1 MTSSVSNAMLSM
13 VDELNS
19 DFVSELYA
27 KLPKGKMLRARLL
40 KLIAPNHPDVDKIA
54 AVIEMIHLSSLLH
67 DDVIDEADTRRGEA
81 SINALFS
88 DKHAVMLGDIFYS
101 KAFYELTKLPSDIA
115 GSIAGAVTKL
125 SLGELQDVELAKSFN
140 EDMDAYYE
148 MIYLKTSALI
158 ESTAY
163 CGALLARRDTDDY
176 ALFGKNLG
184 VAFQIVDDLLDITQ
198 DAQTLGKPAF
208 NDLSEGK
215 VTLPI
220 HYFYENASSEDKRE
234 LKALFLKD
242 LNLEEQVWL
251 REKIISSGS
260 VERTKVEIKRLVDE
274 AKSVVLDK
282 PELLMLLEKMVERSY

>member
-1 MTSSVSNAMLSM
+1 MTSSVNESMISM
-13 VDELNS
+13 VDELNN
-19 DFVSELYA
+19 DFVSELYT
-27 KLPKGKMLRARLL
+27 KLPKGKMLRSRLL
-40 KLIAPNHPDVDKIA
+40 KLIAPDHKDVDRVA
-54 AVIEMIHLSSLLH
+54 AIIEMIHLSSLLH
-67 DDVIDEADTRRGEA
+67 DDVIDEADTRRGQA

-101 KAFYELTKLPSDIA
+101 KAFFELTKLPTDISQ
-115 GSIAGAVTKL
+115 SISAAVTKL

-140 EDMDAYYE
+140 EDIEAYYE

-158 ESTAY
+158 EATTE
-163 CGALLARRDTDDY
+163 CGAYMAGLDPQDY
-176 ALFGKNLG
+176 RLFGKNLG

-220 HYFYENASSEDKRE
+220 HYFYEVANSEDRAI
-234 LKALFLKD
+234 LKSFFLKR

-251 REKIISSGS
+251 REKVLSSGS
-260 VERTKVEIKRLVDE
+260 LERTKLEVQRLVDE
-274 AKSVVLDK
+274 AKAVVLDK
-282 PELLMLLEKMVERSY
+282 PELLVLLSKMVERSF